1 MTELHDDVVLTE
13 AEFRRLAGNMS
24 RSTVRRLDQ
33 RGEAP
38 PKVQLSDRRV
48 GRRLGA
54 VRAWL
59 HQRTLIKKVEPNA
72 CGGAGPK
79 ESYYNDDPPNKL
91 LDSR

>member
-38 PKVQLSDRRV
+38 PKV
-48 GRRLGA
+48 RRLIERQTGSLPA
-54 VRAWL
+54 GRA
-59 HQRTLIKKVEPNA
+59 P
-72 CGGAGPK
+72 GPR
-79 ESYYNDDPPNKL
+79 EMAAPMTDPTRA
-91 LDSR
+91 S

>member
-1 MTELHDDVVLTE
+1 VTELGRFPDDDVVLTE

-38 PKVQLSDRRV
+38 PKVRLSDRRV

-54 VRAWL
+54 
-59 HQRTLIKKVEPNA
+59 HQRTLIKKVEPNT
-72 CGGAGPK
+72 CGGVGPK
-79 ESYYNDDPPNKL
+79 ELSNNDDPSNKL